1 MESDSSGLIL
11 LDSQEVELFIVQS
24 QKSAMTF
31 FRSPRVKSTTL
42 YEELGTMVPTVGD
55 RLPLSLTGASL
66 APSATSSQQR
76 FSLLHSDRCPP

>member
-42 YEELGTMVPTVGD
+42 YEELGTMVPAVGD
-55 RLPLSLTGASL
+55 KTPAVTNWGFPGSKRHKLSAEILTAPL
-66 APSATSSQQR
+66 R
-76 FSLLHSDRCPP
+76 